1 MLLGDRYRLERR
13 LAAGGMGEVW
23 SADDVVLGRQVAV
36 KVLHAEL
43 TEVPGFLERF
53 RREARNLAMLSHPSI
68 ATLFDY
74 GEQDGSPYLIMEL
87 VTGQTLARRLASGR
101 PMSIDEVV
109 DVLSQVAIGLA
120 VAHEAGLVHRDIK
133 PANVMITDR
142 GKVKITDF
150 GISRLVDSAALTAAG
165 DVLGTPQYM
174 SPEQITGAPA
184 SPSSDVYSL
193 GVLAYEML
201 TGSPPFTAD
210 SPVAVALAQL
220 HDLPPPLPAT
230 VPRRLA
236 DLVGRSLAKDP
247 AARPANGG
255 EVAAALGGHDPV
267 PREGTGAPA
276 NTAMMPSTAMMTS
289 ADVETIVVTPRG
301 ISSGALLGS
310 MSRHRT
316 KRRVSLAFAVGA
328 VVALGWAIVVGGPD
342 DGTGLN
348 ADTASTPG
356 PTASTAT
363 TPVASAVAITALAP
377 TSDVTTTSVGVIDP
391 AEFVGRNHTQ
401 VVEELRALGYTVTE
415 RRVEAE
421 RGTKKDTVVAIE
433 PSGPVPAGA
442 TIEVQ
447 VAKPVKGKP

>member
-1 MLLGDRYRLERR
+1 
-13 LAAGGMGEVW
+13 
-23 SADDVVLGRQVAV
+23 
-36 KVLHAEL
+36 
-43 TEVPGFLERF
+43 
-53 RREARNLAMLSHPSI
+53 
-68 ATLFDY
+68 
-74 GEQDGSPYLIMEL
+74 
-87 VTGQTLARRLASGR
+87 
-101 PMSIDEVV
+101 
-109 DVLSQVAIGLA
+109 
-120 VAHEAGLVHRDIK
+120 
-133 PANVMITDR
+133 
-142 GKVKITDF
+142 
-150 GISRLVDSAALTAAG
+150 
-165 DVLGTPQYM
+165 
-174 SPEQITGAPA
+174 
-184 SPSSDVYSL
+184 
-193 GVLAYEML
+193 
-201 TGSPPFTAD
+201 
-210 SPVAVALAQL
+210 
-220 HDLPPPLPAT
+220 
-230 VPRRLA
+230 
-236 DLVGRSLAKDP
+236 
-247 AARPANGG
+247 
-255 EVAAALGGHDPV
+255 
-267 PREGTGAPA
+267 
-276 NTAMMPSTAMMTS
+276 MMTS
-289 ADVETIVVTPRG
+289 ADVETIVVTPGG

-356 PTASTAT
+356 PTASNAT

-433 PSGPVPAGA
+433 PSGPVPAGS